1 VTVIAVVGATGALG
15 SYLCEH
21 LVLTGHVV
29 RRVARRS
36 EDPRLAI
43 DVLEPVPHDL
53 LSAVD
58 TVVYCAWSTT
68 ARTSVAQAAHV
79 DAADRWARSCA
90 SLGVQFL
97 FMSSVLARPESR
109 STYAV
114 AKWRAESAVRESGGI
129 ALRVGLVADDAYPFL
144 LTTIRRICRRV
155 PGLARLVSFP
165 VYAVATTDVG
175 DAVASIVAD
184 GEAIGQAGS
193 LVWVAPRTT
202 TSLGEIAL
210 WDGDRHT
217 VRPVGTVIGRAVARA
232 RYRRGSVGRYLD
244 AWAGLVLTDPD
255 PTECG
260 DPPNGAPGTRAWE
273 RTLAGLP
280 N

>member
-29 RRVARRS
+29 RRVARS
-36 EDPRLAI
+36 SDDPLLAI

-58 TVVYCAWSTT
+58 AVVYCAWSTT
-68 ARTSVAQAAHV
+68 ERTSDAQDAHV

-114 AKWRAESAVRESGGI
+114 AKWRAESAVRASSGI

-144 LTTIRRICRRV
+144 LTTIRRTCRRV

-175 DAVASIVAD
+175 DAVARVVAD
-184 GEAIGQAGS
+184 CDAGS

-210 WDGDRHT
+210 WDGARHT
-217 VRPVGTVIGRAVARA
+217 VRPIGTVLGRAVARA

-260 DPPNGAPGTRAWE
+260 DPPGGAPGTRAWA
-273 RTLAGLP
+273 RTLAGP
-280 N
+280 A